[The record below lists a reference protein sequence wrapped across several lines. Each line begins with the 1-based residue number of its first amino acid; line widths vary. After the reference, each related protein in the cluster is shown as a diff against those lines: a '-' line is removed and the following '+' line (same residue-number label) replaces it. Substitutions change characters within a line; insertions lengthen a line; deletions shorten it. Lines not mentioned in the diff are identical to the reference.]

1 MRYPSSV
8 LSKAAE
14 HVAAAC
20 AYMYLFCMLRRTD
33 VRYRVAKDPATFAR
47 IGSLRRDVYQTANS
61 SYLINELDAN
71 GLDPFDQNATSF
83 IAETR
88 SSPGDVFAAIRTV
101 RYPFEVLQFV
111 SEEFLANNLGSRDFA
126 RAVEVSRLVSSRP
139 NRVVTNGLILFGGVY
154 LALHGIT
161 RYFAYVALPERR
173 SSEPDNGRFPIPNRN
188 PNGYTIVSGSI
199 TKHAARIGPRLW
211 RSTKSPA
218 LTKSSTPTVV
228 VQSSEPT

>member
-8 LSKAAE
+8 LSIAAE
-14 HVAAAC
+14 RVAAAC
-20 AYMYLFCMLRRTD
+20 AYTYLFCMMRRTD
-33 VRYRVAKDPATFAR
+33 VRYRVAKDPASFAR
-47 IGSLRRDVYQTANS
+47 IGNLRRDVYQTANS

-111 SEEFLANNLGSRDFA
+111 SEEFLAVNIGSRDFA

-139 NRVVTNGLILFGGVY
+139 NRIVTNGLILFGGVY

-161 RYFAYVALPERR
+161 RYFAYVALPDRGSPEQDKRR
-173 SSEPDNGRFPIPNRN
+173 FAIPNRN

-199 TKHAARIGPRLW
+199 AKHAARIGPRLW
-211 RSTKSPA
+211 RNTKSPGA
-218 LTKSSTPTVV
+218 AKSPGRTVV
-228 VQSSEPT
+228 TQSSEPT